1 MVELLGNL
9 SEHLGL
15 PVNASTHG
23 HMLDQ
28 MNGWVHWLMI
38 ALFVGWGVFFILT
51 LVKFGFLNKEKVDP
65 VGVKSHTSTYAE
77 YTIILF
83 EAFLLVGFAIP
94 LWSMVKTDVPDVT
107 DETIEIRVVAQQFAW
122 NIHYPGVDGKFG
134 RTYATLVDEEVNP
147 IGLDRSSP
155 HGADD
160 IVTLNQMHIPVDRQ
174 TIIYLSSKDVIHSFF
189 LPEMRVKQDAIPGM
203 AVPIFFTP
211 TMTSDEFLTEIKGSA
226 REGKGY
232 EIACAQLCGNSH
244 YRMRGFLTVESEDEY
259 NAWLDEEAEL
269 LEEEGDDDDW

>member
-1 MVELLGNL
+1 MIELLGNL

-15 PVNASTHG
+15 PLNASRHG
-23 HMLDQ
+23 QMLDQ

-38 ALFVGWGVFFILT
+38 VLFVGWGIFFILT
-51 LVKFGFLNKEKVDP
+51 LVKFGFLNREKVDP
-65 VGVKSHTSTYAE
+65 IGVKSHTSSYAE
-77 YTIILF
+77 YAVILF

-94 LWSMVKTDVPDVT
+94 LWSMVKTDIPNITEDTV
-107 DETIEIRVVAQQFAW
+107 EIRVVAQQFAW
-122 NIHYPGVDGKFG
+122 NIHYPGLDGKFG

-160 IVTLNQMHIPVDRQ
+160 IVTLNQMHIPVNKQ
-174 TIIYLSSKDVIHSFF
+174 TIIYLSSKDVIHSFS

-203 AVPIFFTP
+203 STPIFFTP
-211 TMTSDEFLTEIKGSA
+211 TMTSDDFLDKIKGSA

-259 NAWLDEEAEL
+259 NAWLDEEIEL